1 MKYFIQTPM
10 KKNILI
16 WGIAVGELEG
26 TLLLKHFTMGK
37 VARKPGANLEN
48 QDSNPG
54 TLEYNAVMLA
64 NKPMRSL
71 VATLQI
77 SNVGKNV
84 AKKNKL
90 IQNRINISELC
101 LNLFFVTVSK
111 GYSNG
116 KILKIKTVYI
126 LLTTYII

>member
-26 TLLLKHFTMGK
+26 TWLLKRFTMGK
-37 VARKPGANLEN
+37 VVRKPGANLEN

-64 NKPMRSL
+64 NNKPMRSL
-71 VATLQI
+71 AATFVIFL
-77 SNVGKNV
+77 SYSDCCPSF
-84 AKKNKL
+84 L
-90 IQNRINISELC
+90 DT
-101 LNLFFVTVSK
+101 LFRSAM
-111 GYSNG
+111 
-116 KILKIKTVYI
+116 IKT
-126 LLTTYII
+126 